1 MIRSGEFMPE
11 TPNASPPKSQLATPE
26 PWDLVM
32 EGYVGE
38 LWDQFTAFSK
48 GALELANVPPG
59 SDVLDVCTGPGV
71 LALQAAPAARRVVGV
86 DFSQRMLDELRRRAE
101 ASGVKNV
108 EAIEADGQ
116 ALPFADASFDAAFSM
131 FGLIF
136 FPDRARGFGELYR
149 VLRPKGRA
157 LVASW
162 RPFDTVPPMKALF
175 QILGELMPE
184 VPFGKSKAPLGE
196 PEELR
201 AELEGA
207 GFGSVDVRTFS
218 HKVTASST
226 TAFWISAARST
237 APLVLLRR
245 RMGEERW
252 SSLSA
257 DILERLTARLGPGPL
272 DIEPQALL
280 GIGFR

>member
-1 MIRSGEFMPE
+1 MSE
-11 TPNASPPKSQLATPE
+11 THAASPPKSPLATPE

-38 LWDQFTAFSK
+38 LWDQFSAFSK
-48 GALELANVPPG
+48 KALELANVPPG
-59 SDVLDVCTGPGV
+59 SDVLDVCVGPGT
-71 LALQAAPAARRVVGV
+71 LALQAAVTARRVVGV
-86 DFSQRMLDELRRRAE
+86 DFSPRMLGELKRRAAE
-101 ASGVKNV
+101 QGVTNL
-108 EAIEADGQ
+108 EAIEGDGQ
-116 ALPFADASFDAAFSM
+116 ALPLADASFDAAFSM

-136 FPDRARGFGELYR
+136 FPDRARGFSELFR
-149 VLRPKGRA
+149 VLRPAGRA

-162 RPFDTVPPMKALF
+162 RPFDTVPPVKAVF
-175 QILGELMPE
+175 QILAELMPD

-201 AELEGA
+201 SELEAA
-207 GFGSVDVRTFS
+207 GFGSVNVHTVS
-218 HKVTASST
+218 HKSSASSI

-245 RMGEERW
+245 KMGEERW

-257 DILERLTARLGPGPL
+257 SILERLTERFGPGPI
-272 DIEPQALL
+272 DIEPQALF
-280 GIGFR
+280 GIGTRP

>member
-1 MIRSGEFMPE
+1 MAE
-11 TPNASPPKSQLATPE
+11 TAAPSPPKSPLATPE

-38 LWDQFTAFSK
+38 LWDQFSAFSK
-48 GALELANVPPG
+48 DALELARVPPG
-59 SDVLDVCTGPGV
+59 SEVLDVCTGPGV
-71 LALQAAPAARRVVGV
+71 LALQAAATARHVVGV
-86 DFSQRMLDELRRRAE
+86 DFSPKMLGELRRRAAE
-101 ASGVKNV
+101 SGIANV
-108 EAIEADGQ
+108 ETVEADGQ

-136 FPDRARGFGELYR
+136 FPDRAKGFGELFR

-162 RPFDTVPPMKALF
+162 RPFDTVPPIKAVF

-196 PEELR
+196 PEDLR

-207 GFGSVDVRTFS
+207 GFESVDVRTVS
-218 HKVTASST
+218 HKVTASNT
-226 TAFWISAARST
+226 TAFWISMSRST
-237 APLVLLRR
+237 APLVLMRR

-252 SSLSA
+252 SSFSA
-257 DILERLTARLGPGPL
+257 SVLERLTARFGSGPL
-272 DIEPQALL
+272 DIEPQALM
-280 GIGFR
+280 GIGTRP